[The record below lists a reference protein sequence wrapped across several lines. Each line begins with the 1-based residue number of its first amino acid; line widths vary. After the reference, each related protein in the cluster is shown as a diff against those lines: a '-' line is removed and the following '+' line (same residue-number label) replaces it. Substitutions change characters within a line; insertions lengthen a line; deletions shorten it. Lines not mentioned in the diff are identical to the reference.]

1 MLLLCLSASRIYK
14 TFSISTRSRKKQ
26 LGSCSIS
33 FLVHPGRIPGIF
45 FMRPSKGGSGVALSL
60 VFDAGRRLFR
70 WGKCRCRFFARK
82 ANVAVGIS
90 IFAMQNR

>member
-1 MLLLCLSASRIYK
+1 MK
-14 TFSISTRSRKKQ
+14 RKRVVQ
-26 LGSCSIS
+26 
-33 FLVHPGRIPGIF
+33 
-45 FMRPSKGGSGVALSL
+45 MRPSKGGSGVALSL

>member
-1 MLLLCLSASRIYK
+1 M
-14 TFSISTRSRKKQ
+14 
-26 LGSCSIS
+26 GH
-33 FLVHPGRIPGIF
+33 V
-45 FMRPSKGGSGVALSL
+45 MRPSKGGSGVALSL